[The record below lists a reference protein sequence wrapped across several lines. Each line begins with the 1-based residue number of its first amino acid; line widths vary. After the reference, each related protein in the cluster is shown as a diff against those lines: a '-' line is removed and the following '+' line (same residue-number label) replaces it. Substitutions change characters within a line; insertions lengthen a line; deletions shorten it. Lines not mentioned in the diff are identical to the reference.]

1 MTAYARASGIFSF
14 GKLVVEIHSV
24 NRRMLDMS
32 IYLPKD
38 FLCFDIDVRKWIAA
52 KIERGQ
58 ITVRVYL
65 IANKSNQEKFLS
77 YLTQLKELQ
86 SLWNPIAKEL
96 GFIPQESINLP
107 FLLEQLQENA
117 LLETKEQ
124 EFKSALQNSI
134 SVALDELMQMKET
147 EGTMLLGDIQNRL
160 DLIRELLDSIERKKG
175 GFYAHYR
182 QKILERLAEIGH
194 IPSELEEKVT
204 KELVFL
210 AERLDVTEELVR
222 LRAHAAQF
230 GQHLSSVVKASGR
243 TLEFILQEILRE
255 INTLGSKSM
264 DPDVSTYVVAIKGE
278 LEKIREQIQ
287 NIE

>member
-1 MTAYARASGIFSF
+1 MIKSMTAYARASGIFSF

-77 YLTQLKELQ
+77 YLAQLKELQ

-147 EGTMLLGDIQNRL
+147 EGTMLLGDIQKQTRF
-160 DLIRELLDSIERKKG
+160 D
-175 GFYAHYR
+175 
-182 QKILERLAEIGH
+182 
-194 IPSELEEKVT
+194 
-204 KELVFL
+204 
-210 AERLDVTEELVR
+210 
-222 LRAHAAQF
+222 
-230 GQHLSSVVKASGR
+230 
-243 TLEFILQEILRE
+243 
-255 INTLGSKSM
+255 
-264 DPDVSTYVVAIKGE
+264 
-278 LEKIREQIQ
+278 
-287 NIE
+287 